1 MFNHFLSTKYMFLM
15 LRLCSFIILVHFFSY
30 INCKADLIR
39 KSNNTFSYP
48 NKPQLFDYHSADLLP
63 GISFT
68 KPICIRATNAN
79 GGELF
84 IAEQEG
90 RVWRVTNLSS
100 QPKKTLF
107 LDLSTRVHSKQES
120 GFIGFELHPQFEKNG
135 YFYAFYTFLTS
146 IGGNEGLHDRLSQF
160 QFNGKVGA
168 MADIK
173 TEKAM
178 FTQFDQ
184 HYDHNA
190 GDLHFGPDGYLY
202 ISLGDEGGSYDQ
214 YNNSQRID
222 RDYFGGILRIDVNQQ
237 KNNLPP
243 NGHIGLHG
251 NYLVPRDN
259 PYVGATSFAGL
270 PINPKKIRT
279 EFWAVGLRNPWR
291 MAFDPKSG
299 KLYTGDTGDHVRE
312 EINII
317 KRGGNYG
324 YPIFEGTPEGPKYNA
339 SAKRNDYIF
348 PEAEYGRAHG
358 NDIAGLHFYRGN
370 QPEELDGHI
379 IFSDYWSG
387 WIGAVDFNHSRDS
400 QRPIRWLFWDDNIS
414 SLGEHPI
421 TGEILLA
428 DHREGLIKKLISGRN
443 PHEQP
448 LPLKLSETGLFRDLA
463 RMVMHEGIIPYK
475 VTNPLWSDGAH
486 KQRWFTIAD
495 NKSQIHFNAYK
506 PWIFPNGSAWIKHF
520 ELDVFED
527 GLIKRKKLETRIIYK
542 TKSFWYGTT
551 YRWNDQQTDAILVNP
566 EGSSEE
572 YTILKNGELTKLTY
586 NYPSRRE
593 CFSCHNSQSKGIL
606 GFHTAQLN
614 RSINYGDG
622 EENQLKALS
631 KAGYL
636 DREINEPSTYPA
648 LAALNDES
656 KSLEFRAVSFI
667 ESNCA
672 YCHRPGLSGVAQ
684 AKFDARLETPISF
697 SKLINGKPHNNF
709 GNVRKKFIHPGEPD
723 LSVVYNRIS
732 KPGLHKMPPLGS
744 SLIYPAAVNVMER
757 WIREMNGKQFIGN
770 ANADNDGDGQN
781 NYTEFLLDT
790 NANNST
796 DLFIPS
802 VRSNLNGSELDFI
815 LPANRD
821 LIIYKTTDLG
831 IGKWEM
837 VKGLKYIPY
846 SNTKQRVRI
855 REPIAQQRFYRIQVR
870 EP

>member
-1 MFNHFLSTKYMFLM
+1 MFFSSRSTKYVFSM
-15 LRLCSFIILVHFFSY
+15 LRLFCLILLLYYS
-30 INCKADLIR
+30 KEDGTGDLIR

-48 NKPQLFDYHSADLLP
+48 KKPQLFDYHSANLLP

-90 RVWRVTNLSS
+90 RVWRVTQLST

-107 LDLSTRVHSKQES
+107 LDLSDRVHSKQES

-135 YFYAFYTFLTS
+135 YIYAFYTFLTS
-146 IGGNEGLHDRLSQF
+146 LGGNEGLHDRLSQF
-160 QFNGKVGA
+160 QFKGKIGTTV
-168 MADIK
+168 DIK

-184 HYDHNA
+184 HYDHNG

-202 ISLGDEGGSYDQ
+202 ISLGDEGGGYDE

-222 RDYFGGILRIDVNQQ
+222 HDYFGGILRIDVD
-237 KNNLPP
+237 KKINNFQP
-243 NGHIGLHG
+243 NNHIGLHG

-259 PYVGATSFAGL
+259 PFVGATNFGGK
-270 PINPKKIRT
+270 PVNQKKLRT

-291 MAFDPKSG
+291 MAFDPKNG

-339 SAKRNDYIF
+339 SAKRSDYIF
-348 PEAEYGRAHG
+348 PEAEYGRAYG
-358 NDIAGLHFYRGN
+358 NDVAGFHFYRGN
-370 QPEELDGHI
+370 QPADLDGHVV
-379 IFSDYWSG
+379 FSDYWSG
-387 WIGAVDFNHSRDS
+387 WIGAVDFNEQSDS

-414 SLGEHPI
+414 SLGEHPL

-428 DHREGLIKKLISGRN
+428 DHREGLIKKLNAGPN
-443 PHEQP
+443 LNNKP
-448 LPLKLSETGLFRDLA
+448 LPRKLSDTGIFRDLTTLDT
-463 RMVMHEGIIPYK
+463 HDGIIPYK
-475 VTNPLWSDGAH
+475 VTNPLWSDGAY
-486 KQRWFTIAD
+486 KKRWFTIAD
-495 NKSQIHFNAYK
+495 SNSKIHFNAYK

-520 ELDVFED
+520 ELDIVEN
-527 GLIKRKKLETRIIYK
+527 GLTKRKKIETRIIYK
-542 TKSFWYGTT
+542 TPGFWYGTT

-572 YTILKNGELTKLTY
+572 FTIPRGDGLTKLTY

-614 RSINYGDG
+614 RPINYGQG
-622 EENQLKALS
+622 EENQLVALS
-631 KAGYL
+631 QAGYI
-636 DREINEPSTYPA
+636 DREITDPHTYPA

-672 YCHRPGLSGVAQ
+672 YCHRPGISGVAQ
-684 AKFDARLETPISF
+684 AMFDARLETPISF
-697 SKLINGKPHNNF
+697 SKLIDGKPHNNF
-709 GNVRKKFIHPGEPD
+709 GDPRRKFIYPGNPD

-744 SLIYPAAVNVMER
+744 SLTYPAAIDVMER
-757 WIREMNGKQFIGN
+757 WISSIEGKNFTGN
-770 ANADNDGDGQN
+770 ATADNDGDGHS
-781 NYTEFLLDT
+781 NYTEFLLNTD
-790 NANNST
+790 ANNSLDQFKPIVRA
-796 DLFIPS
+796 DL
-802 VRSNLNGSELDFI
+802 NKSELDFI

-821 LIIYKTTDLG
+821 LIIYHTTDLVKE
-831 IGKWEM
+831 KWKIVED
-837 VKGLKYIPY
+837 LKFIRY
-846 SNTKQRVRI
+846 SNTKQII
-855 REPIAQQRFYRIQVR
+855 RLSEPITKRRFYRIEVR

>member
-1 MFNHFLSTKYMFLM
+1 MFFCFPSLKYAFSI
-15 LRLCSFIILVHFFSY
+15 LRLLCLLSLLLFSK
-30 INCKADLIR
+30 INGSTDLI
-39 KSNNTFSYP
+39 KKPNSTFAYP
-48 NKPQLFDYHSADLLP
+48 NNPQLFDYHSANVLL

-90 RVWRVTNLSS
+90 RVWRVTQLST

-107 LDLSTRVHSKQES
+107 LDLSARVHSKQES
-120 GFIGFELHPQFEKNG
+120 GLIGFELHPQFEKNG
-135 YFYAFYTFLTS
+135 YFYIFYTFLTS
-146 IGGNEGLHDRLSQF
+146 LGGNDGLHDRLSRF
-160 QFNGKVGA
+160 QFRGK
-168 MADIK
+168 ADTTVDIR

-178 FTQFDQ
+178 FTQYDQ

-202 ISLGDEGGSYDQ
+202 VSLGDEGGSYDQ

-222 RDYFGGILRIDVNQQ
+222 HDFFGGILRIDVDHR
-237 KNNLPP
+237 KNNLQP
-243 NGHIGLHG
+243 NDHIGLHG
-251 NYLVPRDN
+251 NYRVPRDN
-259 PYVGATSFAGL
+259 PFVGATSFHGKSV
-270 PINPKKIRT
+270 NRKKLRT

-312 EINII
+312 EINNI

-339 SAKRNDYIF
+339 SARRSDYIF
-348 PEAEYGRAHG
+348 PEAEYGRAYG
-358 NDIAGLHFYRGN
+358 NDIAGFHFYRGN
-370 QPEELDGHI
+370 QPADLDGHI

-387 WIGAVDFNHSRDS
+387 WIGAIDFNKPSDS

-414 SLGEHPI
+414 ALGRHPL

-428 DHREGLIKKLISGRN
+428 DHREGLIKKLIAGPN
-443 PHEQP
+443 LNNKP
-448 LPLKLSETGLFRDLA
+448 LPQKLSDTGLFRDLA
-463 RMVMHEGIIPYK
+463 KLETHEGIIPYK

-486 KQRWFTIAD
+486 KRRWFTISD
-495 NKSQIHFNAYK
+495 SKSKIHFNAYK
-506 PWIFPNGSAWIKHF
+506 PWIFPTGSAWIKHF
-520 ELDVFED
+520 ELDIVED
-527 GLIKRKKLETRIIYK
+527 GLTKRKRLETRIIYK
-542 TKSFWYGTT
+542 TPGFWYGTT
-551 YRWNDQQTDAILVNP
+551 YRWNDQQTDAILVNSGG
-566 EGSSEE
+566 ESEE
-572 YTILKNGELTKLTY
+572 FTIPGKDGLTKLTY

-614 RSINYGDG
+614 RSINYGQG
-622 EENQLKALS
+622 EENQLVALS
-631 KAGYL
+631 QAGYI
-636 DREINEPSTYPA
+636 DREITDPHTYPT
-648 LAALNDES
+648 LAALSDES

-672 YCHRPGLSGVAQ
+672 YCHRPGISGVAQ
-684 AKFDARLETPISF
+684 AMFDARLETPISF

-709 GNVRKKFIHPGEPD
+709 GDANRKFIRPGEPD
-723 LSVVYNRIS
+723 LSVLYNRIS

-744 SLIYPAAVNVMER
+744 SLTYPAAVDVMER
-757 WIREMNGKQFIGN
+757 WIRSMNGKTFTGN
-770 ANADNDGDGQN
+770 ATADNDGDGQN

-790 NANNST
+790 NANNSL
-796 DLFIPS
+796 DQFKPM
-802 VRSNLNGSELDFI
+802 VRANLNESELDFI

-821 LIIYKTTDLG
+821 LIIYRTTDLG
-831 IGKWEM
+831 KKKWKIVE
-837 VKGLKYIPY
+837 GLKFIRY
-846 SNTKQRVRI
+846 SNTKQII
-855 REPIAQQRFYRIQVR
+855 RLSEPITERRFYRIEVR

>member
-1 MFNHFLSTKYMFLM
+1 MFFGFLSMKYACSM
-15 LRLCSFIILVHFFSY
+15 LRLFCLLSLLCSSKTDGLT
-30 INCKADLIR
+30 DLIR
-39 KSNNTFSYP
+39 KPNNTFAYP
-48 NKPQLFDYHSADLLP
+48 KNPQLFNYHSANLLP

-90 RVWRVTNLSS
+90 RVWRVTQLST
-100 QPKKTLF
+100 QPRKTLF
-107 LDLSTRVHSKQES
+107 LDLSARVHSKQES

-135 YFYAFYTFLTS
+135 YFYTFYTFLTS
-146 IGGNEGLHDRLSQF
+146 LGGNDGLHDRLSQF
-160 QFNGKVGA
+160 QFKGEVGT
-168 MADIK
+168 MVDIQ

-202 ISLGDEGGSYDQ
+202 ISLGDEGGGYDQ

-222 RDYFGGILRIDVNQQ
+222 HDYFGGILRIDVDQQ
-237 KNNLPP
+237 INNLLP
-243 NGHIGLHG
+243 NSHIGLHG

-259 PYVGATSFAGL
+259 PFVGANSFGGKTV
-270 PINPKKIRT
+270 NSKKIRT

-291 MAFDPKSG
+291 MAFDPKNG

-312 EINII
+312 EINNI

-324 YPIFEGTPEGPKYNA
+324 YPIFEGTPEGPKYNS
-339 SAKRNDYIF
+339 SARRNDYIF
-348 PEAEYGRAHG
+348 PEAEYGRAYG
-358 NDIAGLHFYRGN
+358 NDVAGFHFYRGD
-370 QPEELDGHI
+370 QPADLDGHVV
-379 IFSDYWSG
+379 FSDYWSG
-387 WIGAVDFNHSRDS
+387 WIGAVDFNQPSDS

-414 SLGEHPI
+414 SLGEHPL

-428 DHREGLIKKLISGRN
+428 DHREGLIKKLIAGPN
-443 PHEQP
+443 LNDKP
-448 LPLKLSETGLFRDLA
+448 LPRNLSDTGLFRDLA
-463 RMVMHEGIIPYK
+463 KLKVHEGIIPYK
-475 VTNPLWSDGAH
+475 VINPLWSDGAH

-495 NKSQIHFNAYK
+495 SNSKIHFNAYK

-520 ELDVFED
+520 ELDIVEN
-527 GLIKRKKLETRIIYK
+527 GLTKRKRIETRIIYK
-542 TKSFWYGTT
+542 TPGFWYGTT

-566 EGSSEE
+566 EGNSEE
-572 YTILKNGELTKLTY
+572 FTIPIDGGLTKLTY
-586 NYPSRRE
+586 KYPSRRE

-614 RSINYGDG
+614 RSINYGQG
-622 EENQLKALS
+622 QENQLVALS
-631 KAGYL
+631 QAGYI
-636 DREINEPSTYPA
+636 DREITDPHTYPT

-672 YCHRPGLSGVAQ
+672 YCHRPGISGVAR
-684 AKFDARLETPISF
+684 AMFDARLETPISF
-697 SKLINGKPHNNF
+697 SKLIDGSPHNNF
-709 GNVRKKFIHPGEPD
+709 GDARRKFIHPGEPD

-744 SLIYPAAVNVMER
+744 SLTYPAAVDVMER
-757 WIREMNGKQFIGN
+757 WISSMNGKNFTGS
-770 ANADNDGDGQN
+770 ATADNDGDGQN

-790 NANNST
+790 NANNSF
-796 DLFIPS
+796 DQFKPM
-802 VRSNLNGSELDFI
+802 VRANLNESELDFI

-821 LIIYKTTDLG
+821 LIIYQTTDLG
-831 IGKWEM
+831 KEKWKIVE
-837 VKGLKYIPY
+837 GLKFIRY
-846 SNTKQRVRI
+846 SNTKQII
-855 REPIAQQRFYRIQVR
+855 RLSEPISKRCFYRIEVR